1 MDLSEAYRMLER
13 KEVSR
18 LHADQLDPH
27 FLQDRGA
34 AGNMCS
40 GQSYIL

>member
-18 LHADQLDPH
+18 LHADQLP
-27 FLQDRGA
+27 QDRDA

-40 GQSYIL
+40 GQSYIW